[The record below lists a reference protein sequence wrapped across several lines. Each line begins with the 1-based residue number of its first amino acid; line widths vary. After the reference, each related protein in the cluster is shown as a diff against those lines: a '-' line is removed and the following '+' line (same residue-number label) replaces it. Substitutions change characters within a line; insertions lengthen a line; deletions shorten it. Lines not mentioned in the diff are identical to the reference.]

1 MWFGV
6 KIGINLYEII
16 RIGDLGRLLGW
27 DLFSI
32 WVAGVL
38 EFLGFSSY
46 YVLISYLFWLFFF
59 VLVDFFLF
67 WDF

>member
-32 WVAGVL
+32 WVVGIL